1 MMVKKNIAQIL
12 VGIDSNT
19 VLSGARKVKTKL
31 ITEISKQGLSD
42 QIAVIETGSIGP
54 VNKGV
59 VIGIYPTGEIYGN
72 MSEEDIAEFVQERL
86 VKGRPYKKRLLPE
99 RLPLEVDLSTY
110 DPRRTQY
117 VGRIVLDNCGRINP
131 EDIEEYIGVG
141 GYEALGIAL
150 KEKTPQEIISLV
162 RDSGLRG
169 RGGAGFPTGLKWS
182 FAAREKETPK
192 YVICNADEGEP
203 GTFKDRLIMEGDPH
217 KILEG
222 MAICGYAI
230 GANTGYIY
238 IRGEYQLS
246 IQRLK
251 KAIEDA
257 EKLGLLGQNI
267 FGTDFNFEVKIK
279 IGAGSYVCGE
289 ETALLNSME
298 GFRGEPRLKPP
309 YPAESGFL
317 SKPTNVNN
325 VETLA
330 NVAPIILK
338 GAEWFRKFGTEDSP
352 GTKVYTILGQIN
364 RPGLIE
370 VPMGITLR
378 EIIYDYAGGI
388 STGEFKMVQLGGTAG
403 DILSAELLDLPLDYK
418 SLQEVGHNLG
428 SGAILIMNESVS
440 VVDLLKCGMKF
451 FVHESC
457 GRCSVC
463 RIGTRQ
469 MYESFQRLEK
479 KIAYPD
485 ELENIEELAK
495 GLKLTAFCPLGQS
508 VATPVLSALK
518 YFKAELSEGI
528 KPHKIYKPAVRNQSR
543 AEIIYS

>member
-1 MMVKKNIAQIL
+1 MSKRSITQVL
-12 VGIDSNT
+12 VGIDENT
-19 VLSGARKVKTKL
+19 VLSGARKIKTEL
-31 ITEISKQGLSD
+31 ITEINRQGLSG
-42 QIAVIETGSIGP
+42 QVQVIETGSIGP

-59 VIGIYPTGEIYGN
+59 VIGIYPTGEMYGN
-72 MSEEDIAEFVQERL
+72 VTEKDIVEFVQERF
-86 VKGRPYKKRLLPE
+86 VKGRPYKKLLLEEKVQPE
-99 RLPLEVDLSTY
+99 IDLEAY
-110 DPRRTQY
+110 DSRKTQY
-117 VGRIVLDNCGRINP
+117 FGRIVLDNCGKINP
-131 EDIEEYIGVG
+131 EDIEEYIGTG
-141 GYEALGIAL
+141 GYEALGTVL
-150 KEKTPQEIISLV
+150 KEKTPEEVIQIMK
-162 RDSGLRG
+162 DSGLKG

-182 FAAREKETPK
+182 FAAQEKEGSK

-217 KILEG
+217 RILEG

-230 GANTGYIY
+230 GANAGYIY

-246 IQRLK
+246 IQRLE

-257 EKLGLLGQNI
+257 KKLGLLGKNI
-267 FGTDFNFEVKIK
+267 FETDFDFQVKIK

-289 ETALLNSME
+289 ETSLLNSME

-309 YPAESGFL
+309 FPAKSGFL

-330 NVAPIILK
+330 NIAPIILN
-338 GAEWFRKFGTEDSP
+338 GAEWFKKFGTEDSP
-352 GTKVYTILGQIN
+352 GTKVYTILGHVN

-370 VPMGITLR
+370 VSMGITLR
-378 EIIYDYAGGI
+378 EIIYDYAGGV
-388 STGEFKMVQLGGTAG
+388 SSGEFKMAQIGGTAG
-403 DILSAELLDLPLDYK
+403 DILSAELLDVPLDYK

-440 VVDLLKCGMKF
+440 VVDFLKCCMKF

-463 RIGTRQ
+463 RIGTVQ
-469 MYESFQRLEK
+469 MYESFSRLEK
-479 KIAYPD
+479 KEAYFD
-485 ELENIEELAK
+485 ELKNIEELAK

-508 VATPVLSALK
+508 IASPVLSALK
-518 YFKAELSEGI
+518 YFRAELEEGI
-528 KPHKIYKPAVRNQSR
+528 DPKKIHEPIKREMGV
-543 AEIIYS
+543 